1 MVPRVKD
8 LLVPSATPSP
18 TIRIT
23 AMPTRYTTKEL
34 SPKTWPDF
42 EKLFSQGN
50 GWDFCW
56 CMHFQR
62 ARSSSA
68 HEKLP
73 RAKRSVRNHRDKQS
87 LVASGRARGIL
98 VYAHG
103 EPVGWCQYGLREE
116 LPRFDSRRTYRDL
129 APAASE
135 KIWRIPCFVV
145 NKKYRRQGIGSAA
158 LQAALASI
166 KKKGGG
172 LVEAYPILNWDEL
185 RRCEIR
191 RRGHAP
197 SFGNVST
204 CGTVS
209 MFAKQGFKIIAPLGP
224 INVLMRR
231 NV

>member
-1 MVPRVKD
+1 
-8 LLVPSATPSP
+8 
-18 TIRIT
+18 
-23 AMPTRYTTKEL
+23 MPTRYTTKEL

-135 KIWRIPCFVV
+135 KIWRIPPP
-145 NKKYRRQGIGSAA
+145 
-158 LQAALASI
+158 AS
-166 KKKGGG
+166 
-172 LVEAYPILNWDEL
+172 
-185 RRCEIR
+185 
-191 RRGHAP
+191 
-197 SFGNVST
+197 S
-204 CGTVS
+204 
-209 MFAKQGFKIIAPLGP
+209 
-224 INVLMRR
+224 
-231 NV
+231 

>member
-1 MVPRVKD
+1 M
-8 LLVPSATPSP
+8 
-18 TIRIT
+18 
-23 AMPTRYTTKEL
+23 
-34 SPKTWPDF
+34 
-42 EKLFSQGN
+42 
-50 GWDFCW
+50 
-56 CMHFQR
+56 
-62 ARSSSA
+62 
-68 HEKLP
+68 
-73 RAKRSVRNHRDKQS
+73 
-87 LVASGRARGIL
+87 
-98 VYAHG
+98 
-103 EPVGWCQYGLREE
+103 
-116 LPRFDSRRTYRDL
+116 
-129 APAASE
+129 
-135 KIWRIPCFVV
+135 
-145 NKKYRRQGIGSAA
+145 
-158 LQAALASI
+158 QAALASI